1 VAREI
6 AGKSPLAVHGC
17 KRMITYA
24 RDHNTADSLDYVVT
38 WNAGMLH
45 SEEVMAAVTAGKTG
59 QPGDY
64 VPLPPLNDDVQ
75 GGV

>member
-1 VAREI
+1 
-6 AGKSPLAVHGC
+6 
-17 KRMITYA
+17 
-24 RDHNTADSLDYVVT
+24 
-38 WNAGMLH
+38 MLH